1 MKLRQ
6 KFTEI
11 VDQHYDGLWTYV
23 SFLTAGSGDTE
34 DLVHQAFLIG
44 FDRLAE
50 GREFEGDPGKWLR
63 GTARNLV
70 HVWWRQRRKAPQ
82 GLAEGLKLLA
92 DEGGDSLELATKAE
106 TTAALEHCLGE
117 LPAGD
122 QELIRQRYE
131 GGDRIVR
138 MAEQMAMKVTSL
150 RVRFHRIRQALKL
163 CIEAQLTG
171 GSVT

>member
-1 MKLRQ
+1 LKLRQ

-11 VDQHYDGLWTYV
+11 VDLHYDGLWTYV

-34 DLVHQAFLIG
+34 DLVHQAFLIA

-70 HVWWRQRRKAPQ
+70 RAWWRQRQKAPAA
-82 GLAEGLKLLA
+82 LAEGLLLL
-92 DEGGDSLELATKAE
+92 DEGDDVPALASRAE
-106 TTAALEHCLGE
+106 TTVALEHCLGE
-117 LPAGD
+117 LAASD
-122 QELIRQRYE
+122 RELIRKRYE

-138 MAEQMAMKVTSL
+138 MAEQMAVNVTSL
-150 RVRFHRIRQALKL
+150 RVRLHRIRQALKL
-163 CIEAQLTG
+163 CIEAQFTG